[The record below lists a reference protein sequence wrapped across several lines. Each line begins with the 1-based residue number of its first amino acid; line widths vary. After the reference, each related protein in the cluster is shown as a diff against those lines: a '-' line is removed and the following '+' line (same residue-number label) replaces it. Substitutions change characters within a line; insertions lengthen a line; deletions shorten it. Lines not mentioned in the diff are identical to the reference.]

1 MLNCISYFGFLR
13 FYETMERQ
21 IEIMKKRILAAVMAA
36 AVAMT
41 MAGCGSTGAA
51 TESATAATT
60 EETSAEVAAEGEW
73 MNDPTAY
80 LSGVTVSDYV
90 ELPAD
95 YAALTVEVEPAAEV
109 TDEEVESQ
117 IESQRQAA
125 KELQEV
131 SYRTTVQ
138 EGDVVNIDYVGKING
153 EAFDGGSAEGYN
165 LEIGSGSFI
174 EGFESGLIDQ
184 KVGDTVT
191 LELTFPENYSDTTKA
206 GVDATFDVTINSI
219 QEYVVPDLTDEFV
232 AGLGIQDEFGNVVGT
247 VDEFRTYVR
256 NYLIESNESQYTQ
269 RLEEAIRVNL
279 MENSTFK
286 KDVPTAMIERLN
298 DSMVQELTNY
308 AMQYGVDLMTLMQLA
323 YGSTEDT
330 YLQDIK
336 NMAAEGVKSNMIFKA
351 VADAENLSLSDEDFQ
366 VKLETA
372 VSASGYTSA
381 DEVSKEDIE
390 AYRET
395 LDKRSALDFL
405 KSKAVVVAPA
415 AAEGSTDATAAT
427 TETEAAQ

>member
-1 MLNCISYFGFLR
+1 
-13 FYETMERQ
+13 MERQ

>member
-1 MLNCISYFGFLR
+1 
-13 FYETMERQ
+13 
-21 IEIMKKRILAAVMAA
+21 MKKRILAAVMAA